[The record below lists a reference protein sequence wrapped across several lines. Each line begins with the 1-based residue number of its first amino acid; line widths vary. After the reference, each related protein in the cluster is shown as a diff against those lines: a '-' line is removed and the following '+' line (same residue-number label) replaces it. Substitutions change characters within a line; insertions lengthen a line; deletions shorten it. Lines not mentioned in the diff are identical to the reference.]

1 MIRTLSPLALA
12 ALVVALVPAEAAPAG
27 AQQARIPMRTA
38 RARAL
43 ALVPHG
49 IVRSAELETEHGQLI
64 YSFDIQVPRRPGIEE
79 IQISAT
85 TGRLVAR
92 THETPAAERREARTE
107 ATEHRPR

>member
-1 MIRTLSPLALA
+1 MNRIFHPLAVAALLA
-12 ALVVALVPAEAAPAG
+12 AGGPAVAAPAG
-27 AQQARIPMRTA
+27 PQHPRISMQTA

-49 IVRSAELETEHGQLI
+49 RIRSGELETEHGRLI

-79 IQISAT
+79 VQISAV
-85 TGRLVAR
+85 TGRLVSR

-107 ATEHRPR
+107 AGEHAPH